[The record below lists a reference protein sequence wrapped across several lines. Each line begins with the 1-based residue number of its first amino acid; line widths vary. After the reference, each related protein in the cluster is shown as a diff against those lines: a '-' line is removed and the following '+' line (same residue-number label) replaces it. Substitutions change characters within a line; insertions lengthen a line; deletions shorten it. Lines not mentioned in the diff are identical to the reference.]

1 MTNFNRDR
9 KAMDQAAQKLL
20 EAQRKEGNT
29 SVTHEQIKKRIAQAV
44 QRRNS

>member
-9 KAMDQAAQKLL
+9 QAMDQAAQKLL
-20 EAQRKEGNT
+20 EAQRKAGNT